1 MSLLND
7 LLGGQGQ
14 QAGAGSLISVAGQ
27 LIERAGGVQGLIAML
42 QQHGLG
48 DAVQWWVGT
57 GSNQPVSG
65 DQLGQALQKGGLGS
79 LLQEAAGKLGV
90 DQGQLL
96 GQLSQ
101 VLPGGVRIAQ
111 GGLGG
116 GIAGLP
122 QLPALQ
128 RNPDDSGMLTPDKRS
143 SESAGSQEARKVQ
156 RPNRAVRRRRDG

>member
-48 DAVQWWVGT
+48 DAVQSWVGT

-101 VLPGGVRIAQ
+101 VLPGVVDHLTP
-111 GGLGG
+111 GGQVAAPGAGG
-116 GIAGLP
+116 GFNLGALEGLAGKL
-122 QLPALQ
+122 L
-128 RNPDDSGMLTPDKRS
+128 G
-143 SESAGSQEARKVQ
+143 
-156 RPNRAVRRRRDG
+156 